1 MSKLILMMGVAG
13 AGKSTWIR
21 ENTCK
26 ADAIVSRDKIRFEEL
41 DEKGGDYFA
50 HEDEVFRRFIAQI
63 IGGLVAGETV
73 YADATHLN
81 RKARTKVLSKVRKYA
96 SEIEVV
102 WIKVPL
108 ETAIKQNELR
118 SGRAKV
124 PVEAIKNMYRSIE
137 RPDDTEGIN
146 KLTIV
151 EGGEEKVW
159 YM

>member
-1 MSKLILMMGVAG
+1 MSKLIMMMGVAG
-13 AGKSTWIR
+13 AGKSTWLR
-21 ENTCK
+21 ENKCPE
-26 ADAIVSRDKIRFEEL
+26 DVVVSRDAIRFEEL
-41 DEKGGDYFA
+41 DEKGGEYFA

-81 RKARTKVLSKVRKYA
+81 RKSRLKVISRVRKYA
-96 SEIEVV
+96 TEMEVV

-108 ETAIKQNELR
+108 ETAIKQNEMR

-124 PVEAIKNMYRSIE
+124 PADVISNMYKNIE
-137 RPDDTEGIN
+137 KPDETEGFT

-151 EGGEEKVW
+151 ERGEEKVW
-159 YM
+159 YF